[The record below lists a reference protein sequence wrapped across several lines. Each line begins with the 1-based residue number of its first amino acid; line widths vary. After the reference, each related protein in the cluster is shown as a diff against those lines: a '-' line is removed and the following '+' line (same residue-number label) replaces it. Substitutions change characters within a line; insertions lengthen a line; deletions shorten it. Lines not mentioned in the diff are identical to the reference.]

1 MWKAS
6 ANVWV
11 DSFSSYH
18 IDAIVHGGLE
28 DAWRL
33 IEFYSE
39 PDTSIHNE
47 GWNMQHILS
56 SKPKLLWCCFGDF
69 SELLQVKDKRGGVPR
84 AHNLMQMLRHV
95 LDHCGFVDLGYLGP
109 DFTWHGR

>member
-33 IEFYSE
+33 IEFYGE
-39 PDTSIHNE
+39 LDTSIHNE
-47 GWNMQHILS
+47 GWNM
-56 SKPKLLWCCFGDF
+56 
-69 SELLQVKDKRGGVPR
+69 
-84 AHNLMQMLRHV
+84 
-95 LDHCGFVDLGYLGP
+95 
-109 DFTWHGR
+109 

>member
-11 DSFSSYH
+11 DSFLSYH
-18 IDAIVHGGLE
+18 KDAIVHGGLE

-33 IEFYSE
+33 IEFYGE

-47 GWNMQHILS
+47 GWNM
-56 SKPKLLWCCFGDF
+56 
-69 SELLQVKDKRGGVPR
+69 
-84 AHNLMQMLRHV
+84 
-95 LDHCGFVDLGYLGP
+95 
-109 DFTWHGR
+109 

>member
-11 DSFSSYH
+11 DSFS
-18 IDAIVHGGLE
+18 
-28 DAWRL
+28 
-33 IEFYSE
+33 
-39 PDTSIHNE
+39 
-47 GWNMQHILS
+47 
-56 SKPKLLWCCFGDF
+56 CFGDF

-95 LDHCGFVDLGYLGP
+95 LDHCGFVDLGYLGL